1 MHRFRATICSALGL
15 SSVLLASPMIFIDT
29 MEYNAGTIREG
40 TKQELIHIFTVK
52 NTGDST
58 LRITDARPG

>member
-1 MHRFRATICSALGL
+1 MHRFRATILAALGL
-15 SSVLLASPMIFIDT
+15 SSALLASPMITIDT

-40 TKQELIHIFTVK
+40 TKQELVHIFKVK

>member
-1 MHRFRATICSALGL
+1 
-15 SSVLLASPMIFIDT
+15 MIAIDT

-40 TKQELIHIFTVK
+40 TKQELVHIFKVT

>member
-1 MHRFRATICSALGL
+1 MRRTRLAIFAAFGLGG
-15 SSVLLASPMIFIDT
+15 SLLASPMIAIDT

-40 TKQELIHIFTVK
+40 TKQELVHIFKVK